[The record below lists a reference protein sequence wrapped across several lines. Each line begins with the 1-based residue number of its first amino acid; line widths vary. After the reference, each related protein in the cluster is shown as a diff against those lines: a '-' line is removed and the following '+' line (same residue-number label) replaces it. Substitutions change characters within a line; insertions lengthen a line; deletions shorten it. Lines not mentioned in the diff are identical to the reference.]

1 MSDREGKRPASLTW
15 EGYFLQV
22 HIRGG
27 IDLRWEGKPIDTIED
42 AVVARSVALMGED
55 YPRLRPVIDVAI

>member
-1 MSDREGKRPASLTW
+1 M
-15 EGYFLQV
+15 QV

-55 YPRLRPVIDVAI
+55 YPRLRPVIDVAIGQAQPASGCLRIVTALI